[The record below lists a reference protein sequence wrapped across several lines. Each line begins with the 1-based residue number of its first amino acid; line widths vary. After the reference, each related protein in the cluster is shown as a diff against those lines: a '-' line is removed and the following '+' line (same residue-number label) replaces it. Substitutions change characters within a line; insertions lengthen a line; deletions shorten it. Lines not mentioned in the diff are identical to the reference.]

1 MEFIVILILL
11 ALIFWLIGVL
21 VKSMKKR
28 PNEQQR
34 IQSTKSAQ
42 EIADEI
48 RRFAAENE
56 AEIEKILD
64 DPMEKYSELYDI
76 AVVVHGK
83 NKDLMRSNWA
93 VQLFVKENEGTGS
106 TIDMVALAQAASGY
120 NSGIK
125 VEESRAKG
133 EALAARL
140 V

>member
-21 VKSMKKR
+21 VKSMTKR

-83 NKDLMRSNWA
+83 NKDLMRSSWA
-93 VQLFVKENEGTGS
+93 VQLFVNENEGTGS

-120 NSGIK
+120 DSGIK

>member
-83 NKDLMRSNWA
+83 NKDLMRSSWA
-93 VQLFVKENEGTGS
+93 VQLFVNENEGTGS

-120 NSGIK
+120 DSGIK